1 MLMWFVIAAALV
13 AMIVKRFM
21 GEPLNVRDLA
31 GPAIVLTAIG
41 LHDAQSFTV
50 LPLVVGFVFGIL
62 RGVTIKLFEK
72 DGHLW
77 QRYTWQTLVV
87 WAVSIAVGL
96 LLGQTGPRTLSIGV
110 GLLGELCSVG
120 VKALRTGVGF
130 APERSLLERLE
141 ERFSKGHGSS

>member
-1 MLMWFVIAAALV
+1 MLMWFLIAAAVV
-13 AMIVKRFM
+13 AVVVKRFT

-31 GPAIVLTAIG
+31 GPAVVLTAIG
-41 LHDAQSFTV
+41 LHDAQSFAA
-50 LPLVVGFVFGIL
+50 LPLVVGFAFGIL

-87 WAVSIAVGL
+87 WAISIGVGI

-110 GLLGELCSVG
+110 GLLGELCAVG

-130 APERSLLERLE
+130 APERSLSQRLE
-141 ERFSKGHGSS
+141 ERFSKWHGSS